1 VIRLPVPVAVILGL
15 GLAFLYIP
23 SFVLIAYSFNAS
35 ALVTVWGGFSLSW
48 YGRLLH
54 DPAVLH
60 AALLSLEV
68 AFMAAS
74 IAVVLGTLA
83 AAALVRVR
91 RFPGR
96 ALLVG
101 MVHAPLVVPEII
113 TGITLLLLFVS
124 LLQVIGWPAHRG
136 FVTLVLAHS
145 TFCMAYVAITVLPRL
160 AAADPALEEAAMD
173 LGAGPFTAFI
183 DTTLP
188 IIAPA
193 LLSGWMLGFILSL
206 DDLVISSFVTGPGAS
221 TLPMVI
227 YSKIKL
233 GISPDMN
240 ALACLTMVFVTAAVV
255 GIAMTTNR
263 AERRR
268 LGGDLPAGAAPAP
281 VMQ

>member
-1 VIRLPVPVAVILGL
+1 VIRLPLSLAIILGL
-15 GLAFLYIP
+15 GLAFLYVP
-23 SFVLIAYSFNAS
+23 SLVLIAYSFNAS
-35 ALVTVWGGFSLSW
+35 ALVTVWGGFSLIW

-74 IAVVLGTLA
+74 LAVVLGTLA
-83 AAALVRVR
+83 AGALVRVR

-136 FVTLVLAHS
+136 FLTLVLAHT
-145 TFCMAYVAITVLPRL
+145 TFGMAYVAVTVLPRL
-160 AAADPALEEAAMD
+160 AAADRALEEAAMD
-173 LGAGPFTAFI
+173 LGAGPFTAFM

-240 ALACLTMVFVTAAVV
+240 ALACLTMVFVAVV
-255 GIAMTTNR
+255 VVGVAVATQR
-263 AERRR
+263 AEPR
-268 LGGDLPAGAAPAP
+268 LE
-281 VMQ
+281 

>member
-1 VIRLPVPVAVILGL
+1 MTRLPTPLAVILGL

-23 SFVLIAYSFNAS
+23 SLVLIAYSFNAS
-35 ALVTVWGGFSLSW
+35 ALVTVWGGLSMVW
-48 YGRLLH
+48 YSRLLH

-68 AFMAAS
+68 AFVAAS
-74 IAVVLGTLA
+74 LAVVLGTLA

-124 LLQVIGWPAHRG
+124 LL
-136 FVTLVLAHS
+136 LAHT

-160 AAADPALEEAAMD
+160 ATADRALEEAAMD
-173 LGAGPFTAFI
+173 LGAGPFAAFM

-193 LLSGWMLGFILSL
+193 LLAGWMLAFILSL

-240 ALACLTMVFVTAAVV
+240 ALACLTMVFVAASVI
-255 GIAMTTNR
+255 GIAVMTSR

-268 LGGDLPAGAAPAP
+268 
-281 VMQ
+281 